1 MKGWQA
7 LCWGGWQDSPS
18 GLTPGKETF
27 GENPPGQHLGLMAF
41 KWGEYLI
48 FTLARGDGGW
58 GGGESLSSHSQ
69 VWGCLLSHPAAPA
82 DASVRR

>member
-48 FTLARGDGGW
+48 FTLARGDGG
-58 GGGESLSSHSQ
+58 GE
-69 VWGCLLSHPAAPA
+69 VGKACLLIPRCGAAFYLTLLPQQMPL
-82 DASVRR
+82 